1 MLLKGI
7 IHPMKERKKKQRRE
21 RNRKRE
27 MESQKGSEG
36 VRQEDRDTE
45 SIFFC
50 EMQNNKRKKVRK

>member
-1 MLLKGI
+1 
-7 IHPMKERKKKQRRE
+7 
-21 RNRKRE
+21 

-50 EMQNNKRKKVRK
+50 KMRNNKRKKVRK